1 MSSRK
6 GQAAMEFIM
15 TYGWAILVVL
25 IVIGALVYFGV
36 LSPER
41 FLPERCSF
49 PAELSCIGKPLADF
63 NADTITLSL
72 VNNVGYPITLTQ
84 EISTET
90 GSSCLSPMVQTIGGN
105 PPNVSMLNGEQML
118 LVINCTSF
126 DEGRFKA
133 DVTLHYLHTQNGIEY
148 PVTGEVRATAR

>member
-25 IVIGALVYFGV
+25 IVIA
-36 LSPER
+36 
-41 FLPERCSF
+41 
-49 PAELSCIGKPLADF
+49 A
-63 NADTITLSL
+63 L
-72 VNNVGYPITLTQ
+72 VNNVGYPITITQ